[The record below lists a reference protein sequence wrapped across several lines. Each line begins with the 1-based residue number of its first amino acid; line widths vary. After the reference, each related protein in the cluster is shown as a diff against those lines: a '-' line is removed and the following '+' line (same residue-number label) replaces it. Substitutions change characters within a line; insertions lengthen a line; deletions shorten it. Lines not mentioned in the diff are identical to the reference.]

1 MALPKQHPEFFMGI
15 RRGDVVKVM
24 SGRSKGKSGKVL
36 TVNREKGRITV
47 EHANMIKR
55 HTRPNPSKNVRG
67 GIVEKEG
74 PIHISSVMLICP
86 GCDKH
91 ARVGHTKLPD
101 GTRAR
106 VCRRCNTTFPN

>member
-1 MALPKQHPEFFMGI
+1 MALPKQNPKFFMGI
-15 RRGDVVKVM
+15 RRGDMVKVM
-24 SGRSKGKSGKVL
+24 AGRSKGKTGKVL
-36 TVNREKGRITV
+36 TVNREKGRVTV
-47 EHANMIKR
+47 EHANIIKR

-67 GIVEKEG
+67 GIVDKEG

-101 GTRAR
+101 GTRVR
-106 VCRRCNTTFPN
+106 VCRRCNTTFPD